1 MGDTDSIG
9 PRKLSL
15 NMSLIPNLTDLVF
28 LEDELEFFQTT
39 VLIGVFTP
47 NRTLMK
53 VFASLSLIV
62 SVSSAQYKLAR
73 VGFSLLNAF

>member
-1 MGDTDSIG
+1 MGDTDSMG

-39 VLIGVFTP
+39 VLTGVFTP

-53 VFASLSLIV
+53 VFASVNLIV
-62 SVSSAQYKLAR
+62 SVSSAQ
-73 VGFSLLNAF
+73 

>member
-1 MGDTDSIG
+1 MGDTDSMG

-39 VLIGVFTP
+39 VLTGVFTP

-53 VFASLSLIV
+53 VFASVNLIV
-62 SVSSAQYKLAR
+62 SVSSAQYELAG
-73 VGFSLLNAF
+73 VGFSLPNAF